1 MKTLSKPAPQMIGK
15 PTKKTK
21 LTKEQYRD
29 LLLRSYAENN
39 NFEFDINKVK
49 VSKNDPVVST
59 VNNILTSMK

>member
-1 MKTLSKPAPQMIGK
+1 MKTLSETAPQSLGK
-15 PTKKTK
+15 RTKKRK

-29 LLLRSYAENN
+29 ILLRNYAANN

-49 VSKNDPVVST
+49 VSKNDPVIST

>member
-1 MKTLSKPAPQMIGK
+1 MKTLSETAPQSLGK
-15 PTKKTK
+15 PTKKRK

-29 LLLRSYAENN
+29 ILLRNYAENN

-49 VSKNDPVVST
+49 VSKNDPVIST

>member
-1 MKTLSKPAPQMIGK
+1 MKTLSETAPQTIGK
-15 PTKKTK
+15 RSKKRK

-29 LLLRSYAENN
+29 ILLRNYAENN

-49 VSKNDPVVST
+49 VSKNDPVIST

>member
-1 MKTLSKPAPQMIGK
+1 MKALSKPAPQMIGK

-29 LLLRSYAENN
+29 LLLRSYAEND

>member
-1 MKTLSKPAPQMIGK
+1 MKTLSETAPQSLGK
-15 PTKKTK
+15 RTKKRK

-29 LLLRSYAENN
+29 ILLRNYAENN

-49 VSKNDPVVST
+49 VSKNDPVIST